1 MLAGLVQVTP
11 SNLPAHKLQANQNR
25 GTMRVVFMGTPEFAA
40 VILGYLSE
48 QHQVTGVFTRPDA
61 VNRRGNKKLPSA
73 VKKLALDLNLPVFER
88 DSFKDPEAFEELLS
102 CKPDVIVVAA
112 YGCILPKKVLELPR
126 YGCLNVH
133 ASDLP
138 RWRGAAPIER
148 AILAGDESVGV
159 CVMRMEEGLD
169 TGDFCINRTMDV
181 ADLGADD
188 LCMRLADLGASAIL
202 CALSHEEA
210 GLSTWVKQD
219 ESKVTYAHK
228 IEKGE
233 FDISP
238 SDDVQLLSRK
248 VQASGV
254 SHPSRCIVAGKG
266 VTILKGKAATPDDEE
281 LVSGMTA
288 GELRFVA
295 KRLFIQTND
304 GAYEIL
310 SLKPDGKNAM
320 DAKAFAAGIQGIKNG
335 GYTWEAR

>member
-1 MLAGLVQVTP
+1 
-11 SNLPAHKLQANQNR
+11 
-25 GTMRVVFMGTPEFAA
+25 MRVVFMGTPEFAA
-40 VILGYLSE
+40 VILSYIAE

-61 VNRRGNKKLPSA
+61 VNRRGNKKMPSA
-73 VKKLALDLNLPVFER
+73 VKNLALKLNLPVFEHN
-88 DSFKDPEAFEELLS
+88 SFKEPQAFEELLS
-102 CKPDVIVVAA
+102 CEPDVIVVAA
-112 YGCILPKKVLELPR
+112 YGCILPKEVLELPR

-169 TGDFCINRTMDV
+169 TGDFCINRTMDI
-181 ADLGADD
+181 ADLSADD

-219 ESKVTYAHK
+219 ESKVTYASK

-233 FDISP
+233 LDIRP
-238 SDDVQLLSRK
+238 QDNALTISRK

-254 SHPSRCIVAGKG
+254 SHSSRCILAGKG
-266 VTILKGKAATPDDEE
+266 VTVLKGKLVSVDDQE
-281 LVSGMTA
+281 LVANMKP

-295 KRLFIQTND
+295 KRLFIQASD
-304 GAYEIL
+304 FPYEIQ
-310 SLKPDGKNAM
+310 SVKPDGKNAM
-320 DAKAFAAGIQGIKNG
+320 DAKAFAAGVQGIKNG

>member
-1 MLAGLVQVTP
+1 
-11 SNLPAHKLQANQNR
+11 
-25 GTMRVVFMGTPEFAA
+25 MRVVFMGTPEFAA
-40 VILGYLSE
+40 VILDYLNE

-61 VNRRGNKKLPSA
+61 VSRRGNKKLPSP
-73 VKKLALDLNLPVFER
+73 VKNLAAKLNLPVFEHN
-88 DSFKDPEAFEELLS
+88 SFKEPNAFDELLA

-112 YGCILPKKVLELPR
+112 YGCILPKEVLELPR

-159 CVMRMEEGLD
+159 CVMRMEEDLD

-188 LCMRLADLGASAIL
+188 LTMRLADLGASAIL

-210 GLSTWVKQD
+210 GLSTWVTQD

-233 FDISP
+233 LDIAP
-238 SDDVQLLSRK
+238 SDDVQTLSRK

-254 SHPSRCIVAGKG
+254 SHPSRCIIAGKG
-266 VTILKGKAATPDDEE
+266 VTVLKGKAVSADNLE
-281 LVSGMTA
+281 LVADMKA

-295 KRLFIQTND
+295 KRLFIHAND
-304 GAYEIL
+304 GAYEIF